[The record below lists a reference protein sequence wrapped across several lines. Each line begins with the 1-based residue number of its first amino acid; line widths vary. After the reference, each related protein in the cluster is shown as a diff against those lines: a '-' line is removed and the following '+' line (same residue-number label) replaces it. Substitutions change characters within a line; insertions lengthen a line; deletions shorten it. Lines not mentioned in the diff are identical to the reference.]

1 MREMKTFGMVSC
13 NCNFTNYGSVVMGWS
28 LGWTI
33 AGLKFGYRVPM
44 EATAGVIIN

>member
-1 MREMKTFGMVSC
+1 MRNSLGVIGYNIS
-13 NCNFTNYGSVVMGWS
+13 FTNYGSVVMGWS

-33 AGLKFGYRVPM
+33 AGLKFGYIVPM